1 MRRRRTRRPLAGL
14 LLSALLLAGCGG
26 QEQPGQPRPAAPAS
40 TGIASTAEPGAGPTP
55 SPAAA
60 PAPTRPERG
69 TCATITYDQAVAPV
83 DPSTP
88 TSCRAAHTAETFA
101 TGELRTIRAGH
112 LLAVDS
118 PTVQRQVARTCPQR
132 LQQYVGG
139 TEEAVRLSMLRAV
152 WFTPTVEESDA
163 GATWFRCD
171 VVVLAGEDGLAEVR
185 GRLDDVLA
193 TQEGRD
199 RLGMCGTA
207 APGSP
212 DFRRTVCRAP
222 HTWRAIATVD
232 LLSETTGPAAGAAT
246 PRGGA
251 AAYPGLRVVREAG
264 QQVCDERGQEVA
276 ADALDYQWGY
286 EWPTAEQWATGQ
298 TYGRCWAPV
307 A

>member
-1 MRRRRTRRPLAGL
+1 MRLRSAGPLATALVLG
-14 LLSALLLAGCGG
+14 ALLLAGCGG
-26 QEQPGQPRPAAPAS
+26 REQPEPAAPVRSDTS
-40 TGIASTAEPGAGPTP
+40 TGSAQTTPT
-55 SPAAA
+55 PAAA
-60 PAPTRPERG
+60 PAPTPPQKG
-69 TCATITYDQAVAPV
+69 TCRTMTYAQAVAPV
-83 DPSTP
+83 DTSTP
-88 TSCRAAHTAETFA
+88 AGCRSAHTAETFA
-101 TGELRTIRAGH
+101 TGQLRTIRAGH
-112 LLAVDS
+112 LIAVDS

-132 LQQYVGG
+132 LRQYVGG
-139 TEEAVRLSMLRAV
+139 TEEDVRLSMLRTV

-207 APGSP
+207 EPGAP

-232 LLSETTGPAAGAAT
+232 LLPATAAPAG
-246 PRGGA
+246 RA
-251 AAYPGLRVVREAG
+251 AAYPGRRVVREAG

-286 EWPTAEQWATGQ
+286 EWPTAAQWDTGQ